1 MAFPNSN
8 FNVDI
13 QNISA
18 LSCGSPHPYSCFHN
32 RVNGVKSSKT
42 VRDMNVCEDVMKD
55 FFSIVTSEPIQ
66 AILPRQSVHMPVP
79 SKCLGCASVSTS
91 SVDNNASI
99 SLSRTSACL
108 DRSHQFLILRNN
120 IICSVVLTV
129 GFHFKC
135 VDSTG
140 IFYIFTFFFNVFS
153 GI

>member
-1 MAFPNSN
+1 MAFPNRN
-8 FNVDI
+8 FNVDV

-66 AILPRQSVHMPVP
+66 SILPRQSAHMPVP

-99 SLSRTSACL
+99 SLSCTSACL
-108 DRSHQFLILRNN
+108 DRSS
-120 IICSVVLTV
+120 SVFDTKKYNYLL
-129 GFHFKC
+129 G
-135 VDSTG
+135 S
-140 IFYIFTFFFNVFS
+140 FNS
-153 GI
+153 RIPLQTR

>member
-1 MAFPNSN
+1 MAFPNRN
-8 FNVDI
+8 FNVDV

-18 LSCGSPHPYSCFHN
+18 LSCGSPHTYSCFHN
-32 RVNGVKSSKT
+32 RVNGLKISKT

-79 SKCLGCASVSTS
+79 SKCLG
-91 SVDNNASI
+91 
-99 SLSRTSACL
+99 L
-108 DRSHQFLILRNN
+108 
-120 IICSVVLTV
+120 